1 MEWLFDGLGTLLI
14 GLLIGGGGGGIAG
27 WNLAMRRTKQVQT
40 AGDSSTQ
47 VQIAGDNN
55 APRLKSTPDGQG

>member
-14 GLLIGGGGGGIAG
+14 GLVIGGGGGGVAG

-40 AGDSSTQ
+40 AGDNSSQ

-55 APRLKSTPDGQG
+55 DPRFRSRRDGQG